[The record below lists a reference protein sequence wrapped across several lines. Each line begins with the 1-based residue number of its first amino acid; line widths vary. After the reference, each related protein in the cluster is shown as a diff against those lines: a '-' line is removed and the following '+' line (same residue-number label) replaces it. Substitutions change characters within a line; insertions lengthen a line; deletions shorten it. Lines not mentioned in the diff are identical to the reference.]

1 MKCRLCW
8 ETCSS
13 METLLAATLGS
24 SGITILSAPLG
35 EPCVDV
41 SCADSRGN
49 VWLFMIQH
57 VSAQRKSIEKRWF
70 LVVFFLTNINR
81 HVHIYIYIYLYISF
95 CLCSFCFHISWCECW
110 PHKSCSHPWGLLF
123 HRRNAMVYSCQW
135 AKARFQASISGGMVM
150 QGSNRSIKRCWEVL
164 QVCLRLLLKISLL
177 KTSTVCRSMS
187 LHLII

>member
-1 MKCRLCW
+1 MFGASVASRTFQLETDEGVEVPSTLTSTFFQLSASTTNYFWFFKRKILFSKSPLHPDSPCFNWFHSLFPSNLLFVDQQKSFHMEPMKCRLCW

-35 EPCVDV
+35 EPFVDV

-70 LVVFFLTNINR
+70 LVVF
-81 HVHIYIYIYLYISF
+81 
-95 CLCSFCFHISWCECW
+95 
-110 PHKSCSHPWGLLF
+110 SHQ
-123 HRRNAMVYSCQW
+123 Y
-135 AKARFQASISGGMVM
+135 K
-150 QGSNRSIKRCWEVL
+150 
-164 QVCLRLLLKISLL
+164 
-177 KTSTVCRSMS
+177 
-187 LHLII
+187 